1 MVKKKSYI
9 PKTAKC
15 VFKGLLFDV
24 YHWEQK
30 MFDGSTRT
38 FEAIKR
44 IPTTQILAVTPGKK
58 IIMLSEQQP
67 NVGKF
72 LSVPGG
78 QVERDETPL
87 QATRKEL
94 LEECGMKSNNLKL
107 WKTTNSGGKIHW
119 ESHYY
124 IAKNCNKIQEPTPET
139 AGEKIKM
146 MELNFKDFIKET
158 QKPDFRNKMFQLEIY
173 KMIKE
178 DTLKDFKNLLL
189 E

>member
-1 MVKKKSYI
+1 MKKKSYI
-9 PKTAKC
+9 PNHAKC
-15 VFKGLLFDV
+15 VFQGFLFDV

-30 MFDGSTRT
+30 MFDGTTRI

-44 IPTTQILAVTPGKK
+44 IPTTQILAITKEKK
-58 IIMLSEQQP
+58 IVMLSEEQP

-78 QVERDETPL
+78 QVERHETPL
-87 QATRKEL
+87 QATHKEL

-107 WKTTNSGGKIHW
+107 WKVTNSGGKIHW
-119 ESHYY
+119 ESYY
-124 IAKNCNKIQEPTPET
+124 FIAKNCNKVQVQQSET
-139 AGEKIKM
+139 AGEKITM
-146 MELNFKDFIKET
+146 SELNFKDFIKET

-178 DTLKDFKNLLL
+178 KTLEDFKNLLL

>member
-1 MVKKKSYI
+1 MKKKSYI
-9 PKTAKC
+9 PKSAKC
-15 VFKGLLFDV
+15 VFQGILFDV

-30 MFDGSTRT
+30 MFDGSKRT

-44 IPTTQILAVTPGKK
+44 IPTTQILAVTTNKK
-58 IIMLSEQQP
+58 IVMLSEEQP
-67 NVGKF
+67 NIDKF

-78 QVERDETPL
+78 QVERNETPL

-124 IAKNCNKIQEPTPET
+124 IAKNCKKIQNPQPET
-139 AGEKIKM
+139 AGEKIEM

-158 QKPDFRNKMFQLEIY
+158 QKPDFRNKMFQLEVY
-173 KMIKE
+173 KMIHE
-178 DTLKDFKNLLL
+178 GELNNFKKLLL
-189 E
+189 D